1 VQDKI
6 VLLHAETRVVGVL
19 GHVRDTVVLLL
30 EKVELNILLGL
41 GTHVMMR
48 FWRRLNHLR
57 SLYLKVLLLVTSL
70 FFIERKG

>member
-41 GTHVMMR
+41 RTHVMMR
-48 FWRRLNHLR
+48 FWRRLNHLS
-57 SLYLKVLLLVTSL
+57 SLDLEVLL
-70 FFIERKG
+70 